1 MEPERGVAVA
11 YLMSRFP
18 KLTETFVLYEMQAVE
33 ELGVRVEV
41 FPLLRAR
48 ATGSHPEGRSV
59 VRKVA
64 ERLLP
69 ARSPVLMHPEAE
81 PYVARAHFAP
91 FLSDGIVRSNWRAFR
106 RAPRRYLRTLATLVA
121 ENLGSA
127 NLLLGGLAIFPKAV
141 HFGEEMRQL
150 GVRHVHAHFANHPAA
165 AAWIIHRTAHIPYSF
180 TGHGA
185 DLQVDQHMLCR
196 KIREAR
202 AVVTISDY
210 NRAFMADHCGVQVLP
225 KIHVIHCGVDLT
237 AILPTLDRP
246 DAERPLEILCVGTFY
261 EVKGHPHLIEA
272 CRLLAARGRAFR
284 CRLIGEGPD
293 RDALERQVHEA
304 GLNETVLFEGP
315 RSRSEVIGAMQR
327 ADLLVLP
334 SVPTASGRREGLPV
348 VLIEAMASGLPV
360 IATGISGIPELV
372 RHDVSG
378 LLVPPRDPVA
388 IADAVERLAGDAGLR
403 ARLVRAGRQT
413 VEEEFDLQ
421 SNAAHLLELV
431 GLGAS

>member
-1 MEPERGVAVA
+1 MEPERGVVVA

-33 ELGVRVEV
+33 QLGVRVEV

-59 VRKVA
+59 VRKIG

-81 PYVARAHFAP
+81 PYVARAHYAP
-91 FLSDGIVRSNWRAFR
+91 FLSADIVRSNWRAFR
-106 RAPRRYLRTLATLVA
+106 RAPRRYLRTLATLLA

-141 HFGEEMRQL
+141 HFGEQMRQR

-165 AAWIIHRTAHIPYSF
+165 AAWVIHRIAGIPYSF

-210 NRAFMADHCGVQVLP
+210 NRAFLTDHCGARALP
-225 KIHVIHCGVDLT
+225 KIHVIRCGVDLD
-237 AILPTLDRP
+237 AFPP
-246 DAERPLEILCVGTFY
+246 KSEEPEAERPVEILCVGTFY
-261 EVKGHPHLIEA
+261 EVKGHPHLVEA
-272 CRLLAARGRAFR
+272 CRLLAERGRAFR

-304 GLNETVLFEGP
+304 GLDETVLFDGP
-315 RSRSEVIGAMQR
+315 RSRAEVIGAMQR

-372 RHDVSG
+372 RDDVSG

-388 IADAVERLAGDAGLR
+388 IADAVERLADDASLR
-403 ARLVRAGRQT
+403 ARLVQAGRHA
-413 VEEEFDLQ
+413 VEEEFDLR
-421 SNAAHLLELV
+421 SNAAQLLQLF